1 MISDTHRERITALH
15 ATVKQTLADRQA
27 DKMAKIAVRKAKQEA
42 SGFPS
47 DKSPV

>member
-1 MISDTHRERITALH
+1 MIHPEHAKSIVELHTA
-15 ATVKQTLADRQA
+15 TKQVLADRQA
-27 DKMAKIAVRKAKQEA
+27 DKHVKIAIRKAKQKI